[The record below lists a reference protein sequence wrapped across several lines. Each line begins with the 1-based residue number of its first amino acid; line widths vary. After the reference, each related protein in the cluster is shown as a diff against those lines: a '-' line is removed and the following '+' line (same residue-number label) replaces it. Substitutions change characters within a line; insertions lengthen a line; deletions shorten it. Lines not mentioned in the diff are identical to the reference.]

1 MLLDE
6 FFTDS
11 GSVKSNDSK
20 EQQVKSHEN
29 SENNRCK
36 YSDSDDDMNKD
47 NSDGSSTDLKVY
59 EEDDDECQVSNG
71 EHRSMSKTVLPKDL
85 QELVKEALAE
95 LKPAE

>member
-20 EQQVKSHEN
+20 EQQLKSHEN
-29 SENNRCK
+29 SEYNRSK
-36 YSDSDDDMNKD
+36 YSDSDDDNKE
-47 NSDGSSTDLKVY
+47 NSDGSSTDLKAY
-59 EEDDDECQVSNG
+59 EDDDDECQVSNG

-95 LKPAE
+95 LKPPE